1 MPLIFM
7 CFPAPY
13 ARSASHT
20 QTAPS
25 ISSPHPSARL
35 SPYAGAVLPYVFT
48 ASPHSHQASKIPTLV
63 SARPAFPA
71 PQIRHPPVST
81 NSLRRLLVRY
91 HMSRRSTNPPR
102 PALGYGIASRCDDG
116 IGVAVGACT
125 QARLE
130 AGNCEEGFTC
140 LFQGRPYSRIRPAL
154 AVPCFF
160 AAGCPRRVC
169 RDPQAGLPPG
179 CSRTRATGSS
189 GRAAQRGPRGQ
200 NRRTGPCG
208 MRRGGRRGHG
218 RQCGAS
224 DDRGQDPKTGTAHA
238 RRRLPA
244 CQRVP
249 GVKGGKATQG
259 DAKRARRPKI
269 WATATPGREPN
280 LLPSRL

>member
-102 PALGYGIASRCDDG
+102 PASGHGAASRCDDDG
-116 IGVAVGACT
+116 GPAFKS
-125 QARLE
+125 AR
-130 AGNCEEGFTC
+130 
-140 LFQGRPYSRIRPAL
+140 RPAL
-154 AVPCFF
+154 R
-160 AAGCPRRVC
+160 PRARIPEESGQVGFNKS
-169 RDPQAGLPPG
+169 PQ
-179 CSRTRATGSS
+179 
-189 GRAAQRGPRGQ
+189 
-200 NRRTGPCG
+200 
-208 MRRGGRRGHG
+208 
-218 RQCGAS
+218 
-224 DDRGQDPKTGTAHA
+224 A
-238 RRRLPA
+238 RRRIA
-244 CQRVP
+244 QAA
-249 GVKGGKATQG
+249 GQ
-259 DAKRARRPKI
+259 ARRH
-269 WATATPGREPN
+269 TCATPLRY
-280 LLPSRL
+280 RLFTFSSISSKSAFVSFWSSSSECFDLRT